1 MKYVEVVTES
11 RVRTISLVL
20 LLVFMSLGWYL
31 DSSFWY
37 KAVIMVVSIAFI
49 LHSLHYY
56 LTGRN
61 KTVGTMAIVASSAF
75 GLFNLLRTFL

>member
-31 DSSFWY
+31 NSSFWY
-37 KAVIMVVSIAFI
+37 EAVIMVVSVAFI

-56 LTGRN
+56 LTGGN
-61 KTVGTMAIVASSAF
+61 KTVATMAIVASSAF

>member
-11 RVRTISLVL
+11 RVITISLVL

-37 KAVIMVVSIAFI
+37 KAVIMVVSVAFI
-49 LHSLHYY
+49 LHSLNYY
-56 LTGRN
+56 LIGRN
-61 KTVGTMAIVASSAF
+61 KKVGTMAILVSSAF
-75 GLFNLLRTFL
+75 GLFNLLRVFL

>member
-11 RVRTISLVL
+11 RVRTMALVIL
-20 LLVFMSLGWYL
+20 LIFMSLGWYL

-37 KAVIMVVSIAFI
+37 KAVIMVVSVAFI

-56 LTGRN
+56 LTGGN
-61 KTVGTMAIVASSAF
+61 KTVGTIALVASSAF

>member
-31 DSSFWY
+31 NSSFWY
-37 KAVIMVVSIAFI
+37 EAVIMVVSVAFI

-56 LTGRN
+56 LTGGN
-61 KTVGTMAIVASSAF
+61 KAVGTMAIVASSAF
-75 GLFNLLRTFL
+75 SLFNLWRTFL